1 MDQKRRGAWVTG
13 LLWWFLGPLTI
24 MPIWLGKPVDWSATR
39 GSELFGS
46 LVGHIIYGLIVGLV
60 YAAVDRLWLRFFTQ
74 RYGCCPGP
82 RFTPPHSVGLTF
94 ETPKNFLDELVAR
107 TGCALLLWAFCSIDR
122 RKRSPSV
129 HFSRWAQRAERSLVG
144 RRITTKQAYSSPA
157 ELRKVVIRMQVTP
170 TPPLIWFHLPEH
182 WIRWTV
188 VSTANRSVGHERRS
202 STRCAGG
209 GARYGRRCGQPTA
222 MAWQAPSV
230 SRDGHNLSIKPS

>member
-1 MDQKRRGAWVTG
+1 VRR
-13 LLWWFLGPLTI
+13 
-24 MPIWLGKPVDWSATR
+24 
-39 GSELFGS
+39 E
-46 LVGHIIYGLIVGLV
+46 
-60 YAAVDRLWLRFFTQ
+60 Q
-74 RYGCCPGP
+74 P
-82 RFTPPHSVGLTF
+82 RR
-94 ETPKNFLDELVAR
+94 NFLDELVAR

-144 RRITTKQAYSSPA
+144 RRITTKQAYSSSA

-209 GARYGRRCGQPTA
+209 GTRYGRRCGQRRPWHGKRRVSLA
-222 MAWQAPSV
+222 MATISLSSQANVALGAVPAPCCPV
-230 SRDGHNLSIKPS
+230 ATLARKSRMRSQLQFAAGVVHVPGPVISNRSPQSSTKSPCRFDLRVERMNRIAIAL